1 MTLIV
6 LSAAALAAL
15 LHVYIFRLE
24 SFRWQDDR
32 TRKIFGTTVEQ
43 AATTRQLA
51 YNQGFYNLFLAITVI
66 AGIVT
71 FAWPAVSLTLLI
83 VGLGSMLAAAIVLV
97 THDRSKLRAALVQGT
112 LPLIGLLALLV
123 RLVTG

>member
-1 MTLIV
+1 MALVGVVVNI
-6 LSAAALAAL
+6 AAAWVLAKANRSSL
-15 LHVYIFRLE
+15 NV
-24 SFRWQDDR
+24 Q
-32 TRKIFGTTVEQ
+32 G
-43 AATTRQLA
+43 A
-51 YNQGFYNLFLAITVI
+51 YQHILTDLYGFIGTVI

-112 LPLIGLLALLV
+112 LPLLGLLALLV